1 MLYDQ
6 DLLDALESLEP
17 KQWEGE
23 AWRFVLGDTD
33 PFQPNTRGAR
43 WNPPDTAALYT
54 SLERATVLAEL
65 DHVRELQTPALRRE
79 LFFLH
84 NIRTRLTKMLDLTD
98 RTLLATLG
106 VGDTELS
113 SDDQTFC
120 RRVGGAAAWL
130 GYDGILVPS
139 ARADGENLVVFVNI
153 QKPDLP
159 LEIIAS
165 ERLDDGPNE
174 S

>member
-1 MLYDQ
+1 MLFDQ
-6 DLLDALESLEP
+6 DLLDALEALDPQS
-17 KQWEGE
+17 WEGN

-54 SLERATVLAEL
+54 SLTRATVLAEL

-79 LFFLH
+79 LFVLH
-84 NIRTRLTKMLDLTD
+84 KIRTHLTKMLDLTD
-98 RTLLATLG
+98 RTLLETLG
-106 VGDTELS
+106 VGNAELA
-113 SDDQTFC
+113 SDDHAFC

-139 ARADGENLVVFVNI
+139 ARSDGANLVVFVNM
-153 QKPDLP
+153 QQPDLP
-159 LEIIAS
+159 LDLINS
-165 ERLDDGPNE
+165 ERVSANTE
-174 S
+174 